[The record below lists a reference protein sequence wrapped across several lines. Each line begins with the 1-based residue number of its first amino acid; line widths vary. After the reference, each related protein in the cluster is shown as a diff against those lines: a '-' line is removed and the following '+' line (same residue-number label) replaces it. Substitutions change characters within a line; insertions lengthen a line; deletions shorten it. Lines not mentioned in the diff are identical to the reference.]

1 MATFFKAFV
10 LMPKIAYFIMVH
22 NKPEQF
28 AWLMQAIA
36 NPHDLFFVHVDLKS
50 RLGIKADRRGVMA
63 AVHKALAGVPNVY
76 ILPSRF
82 TNWGGWSLS
91 RILLDT
97 IKLALVQDPTWT
109 HFINLSGQ
117 CYPLKSIDEI
127 RGQLARSDGAVHA
140 EMLPIAEL
148 PDDDWHRRSIRMFE
162 TPLRAH
168 ILKGAQPGPA
178 SFVMRHKGSQ
188 WVMLPRD
195 LCAWIGISPVTSD
208 VSRYLSRRLLSDELI
223 VQTLVANSPFRDR
236 LAPSYGR
243 AILWPGP
250 KVLTIADCDWLK
262 DSDALFGRKFD
273 SAQDMEVMENLAR
286 HIGSIRPSPHTG

>member
-1 MATFFKAFV
+1 
-10 LMPKIAYFIMVH
+10 MPKIAYFIMVH
-22 NKPEQF
+22 HKPEQF

-63 AVHKALAGVPNVY
+63 AVRKALAGIPNVC

-97 IKLALVQDPTWT
+97 IKLALAQDPTWT

-117 CYPLKSIDEI
+117 CYPLKPIDEI
-127 RGQLARSDGAVHA
+127 RDRLARSDSDVYV

-148 PDDDWHRRSIRMFE
+148 PDDDWHHRSIRMFE

-168 ILKGAQPGPA
+168 ILNGAQTGPA

-195 LCAWIGISPVTSD
+195 LCTWIGTSPVTSD

-223 VQTLVANSPFRDR
+223 MQTLVANGPFRDR

-250 KVLTIADCDWLK
+250 KVLTMADLKWLQ
-262 DSDALFGRKFD
+262 DNDALFGRKFD
-273 SAQDMEVMENLAR
+273 IVQDREILENLAR
-286 HIGSIRPSPHTG
+286 QIGSVSPAPCSG